1 MSDDKTSSQVE
12 DTLDDLAKMAYGVA
26 GKLLGPK
33 ATKGRVD
40 PDKPVVSE
48 EVDQVLEDIGSSM
61 GRILKAAG
69 DGLLGDQADETAETP
84 DDEGWS
90 PLATGAKHFAK
101 GLTKLGNELA
111 SQAKKATGSGDA
123 ETERDWQDPD
133 TDEMLRE
140 E

>member
-1 MSDDKTSSQVE
+1 MSDDKNTSQVE
-12 DTLDDLAKMAYGVA
+12 DTLDDLARMAYGVA
-26 GKLLGPK
+26 GKLLGPR

-40 PDKPVVSE
+40 PDKPVVSD

-61 GRILKAAG
+61 GKILKAAG
-69 DGLLGDQADETAETP
+69 DGLLGDQPEAPPAE

-90 PLATGAKHFAK
+90 PLATGARHFAK

-111 SQAKKATGSGDA
+111 SQARKATAS
-123 ETERDWQDPD
+123 TEAGEARDWQEPD